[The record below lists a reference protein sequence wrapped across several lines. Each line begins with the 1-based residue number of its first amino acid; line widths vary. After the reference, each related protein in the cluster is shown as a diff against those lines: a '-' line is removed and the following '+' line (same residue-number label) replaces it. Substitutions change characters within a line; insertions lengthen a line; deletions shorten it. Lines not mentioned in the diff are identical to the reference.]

1 MQDPQT
7 SPPKYIVIE
16 GIDGTGK
23 STLATGIAKFLTA
36 HGRVIRTEEPTRGPT
51 GQAIRRLLGS
61 HSREVSVREWLELFE
76 TDRAH
81 HMETVVKPALDRGD
95 WVIQDRSFYSTAA
108 YQGSQGVSPDD
119 ILARNRAF
127 AVEPGLVLIL
137 DLDPAISLKRTQ
149 ARLGME
155 AEVFEREE
163 FLTLVA
169 DAFKSFKGPNIRRI
183 DASKSAGQV
192 LNDALAHIRLH
203 FGLK

>member
-1 MQDPQT
+1 MPDPQT

-23 STLATGIAKFLTA
+23 STLATGIAKFLIA

-61 HSREVSVREWLELFE
+61 HSREVPVKEWLELFE

-81 HMETVVKPALDRGD
+81 HMETVVKPALERGD

-108 YQGSQGVSPDD
+108 YQGSQGVSPDE

-169 DAFKSFKGPNIRRI
+169 DAFKSFNGQNIRRI
-183 DASKSAGQV
+183 DASKSPGQV

-203 FGLK
+203 FGLE